1 MAASVTQALTLKA
14 MKVKVTACYNCRSS
28 ESDPYD
34 RENGF
39 ALVKCRRCGLIYV
52 VERPDDSS
60 ISSAHKQGV
69 HHGAKQLRQTGK
81 YDRRKVQVYSP
92 ILEKLYGESFAAI
105 RSWLDIGCGHGE
117 FLMAVKRRSG
127 GNMVLVGSEPNHYK
141 QLSARSRGLDVSFF
155 ELNGHKAKYDCISL
169 LNVWSHLPNPS
180 EFVSALKS
188 VMTERGELLIQTGNT
203 AHLPPQYHTKPYYL
217 PDHLSFASE
226 SIVTEVLRR
235 NGFEVVKVW
244 KGHFLQLTARVLLKE
259 CVKMVV
265 PNRPS
270 GLRYLLQW
278 KRYSEIDMYMRARLL
293 Q

>member
-1 MAASVTQALTLKA
+1 
-14 MKVKVTACYNCRSS
+14 
-28 ESDPYD
+28 
-34 RENGF
+34 
-39 ALVKCRRCGLIYV
+39 V
-52 VERPDDSS
+52 VERPDDSA

-81 YDRRKVQVYSP
+81 YDQRKIQVYGP
-92 ILEKLYGESFAAI
+92 ILEKLFGESFTAI
-105 RSWLDIGCGHGE
+105 NSWLDIGCGHGE
-117 FLMAVKRRSG
+117 FLMAVKRRSA
-127 GNMVLVGSEPNHYK
+127 GNMVLVGSEPNQHK

-155 ELNGHKAKYDCISL
+155 ELSSHKVRYDCISL

-180 EFVSALKS
+180 EFVAALKPL
-188 VMTERGELLIQTGNT
+188 MTERSELLIQTGNT
-203 AHLPPQYHTKPYYL
+203 AHLSPQHHTKPYYL

-226 SIVTEVLRR
+226 QIVTDVLKQ
-235 NGFEVVKVW
+235 NGFEVVNVC

-278 KRYSEIDMYMRARLL
+278 KRYSEVDMYMRARLL